1 MPPIKLKLSLGGA
14 TPKVEAIESPAPSR
28 TNSHSNEEN
37 GGPGPSSLKLT
48 LSVPGSTTQSAPGSA
63 AATPVSTPGSGQ
75 PRKRRPTKSRPS
87 AIPPHLSTT
96 PKTPALAL
104 SPSAAS
110 TPGSDFDVKL
120 EHFDDDVD
128 PLSLPL
134 SPSASTPYYDNY
146 GSLTREGSAET
157 PTTRGK
163 WKRVRRPFKE
173 LADKVLQEMRRKD
186 EVSCG
191 VCSRADN
198 QYGFFLEPV
207 ETEHYPDY
215 LDIIGGEDK
224 MMDLGTMQ
232 QKVDDGEY
240 SGMDE
245 LEVGCELI

>member
-28 TNSHSNEEN
+28 NNSYSNEEN

-48 LSVPGSTTQSAPGSA
+48 LSVPGSATQSAPGSA
-63 AATPVSTPGSGQ
+63 AATPVSTPGGGQ

-120 EHFDDDVD
+120 EHFDDDPD

-134 SPSASTPYYDNY
+134 SPSASATIPYYDNY
-146 GSLTREGSAET
+146 GSTTREGSAET

-173 LADKVLQEMRRKD
+173 LADKVLSEMRRKD
-186 EVSCG
+186 EVS
-191 VCSRADN
+191 SSIAFR
-198 QYGFFLEPV
+198 
-207 ETEHYPDY
+207 
-215 LDIIGGEDK
+215 
-224 MMDLGTMQ
+224 
-232 QKVDDGEY
+232 
-240 SGMDE
+240 S
-245 LEVGCELI
+245 